1 MRAFYFAPEDN
12 RLRYGDGREIVVG
25 ETHTVD
31 ATPKCC
37 EVGLHASKRVI
48 DALKYAPSPNLYI
61 VELGGEIDENDDKV
75 SAQARRYIASIDTTA
90 ILRDFAKRQALINI
104 KLIKPYAKDY
114 DVIMAFLEGDESKR
128 EAAWAAA
135 EAAWAAARAAAGTAA
150 EAAAWTAWP
159 AAEAAGTAARTAA
172 WAAAEAAWAAARAAE
187 WTAARSAARVAAAE
201 AAARA
206 AEGTAWPA
214 AEAAARAAWTAWT
227 AWPAA
232 EAAARAAEGTA
243 AGTAARTAAWAAAEA
258 ANDMLTEMI
267 EEALGMKIGELE

>member
-135 EAAWAAARAAAGTAA
+135 EAAWAAARAA
-150 EAAAWTAWP
+150 
-159 AAEAAGTAARTAA
+159 
-172 WAAAEAAWAAARAAE
+172 E

>member
-12 RLRYGDGREIVVG
+12 RLRYGDGREIVVE

-104 KLIKPYAKDY
+104 KLIKPYCSSEQYAD
-114 DVIMAFLEGDESKR
+114 ILAFLKGEEEKR
-128 EAAWAAA
+128 EAAGAAAWAARAAAQAARTAAGAAAEAARGAAGGAAEAAAQAAARGARGAAGAAARGAAWAAA
-135 EAAWAAARAAAGTAA
+135 WAAAWG
-150 EAAAWTAWP
+150 
-159 AAEAAGTAARTAA
+159 
-172 WAAAEAAWAAARAAE
+172 
-187 WTAARSAARVAAAE
+187 
-201 AAARA
+201 
-206 AEGTAWPA
+206 
-214 AEAAARAAWTAWT
+214 
-227 AWPAA
+227 
-232 EAAARAAEGTA
+232 
-243 AGTAARTAAWAAAEA
+243 A
-258 ANDMLTEMI
+258 ANDMLTQMI
-267 EEALGMKIGELE
+267 EEATGIKIEELE

>member
-128 EAAWAAA
+128 EAA
-135 EAAWAAARAAAGTAA
+135 GTAA

-206 AEGTAWPA
+206 AEGTA
-214 AEAAARAAWTAWT
+214 
-227 AWPAA
+227 
-232 EAAARAAEGTA
+232 